1 MFGVTKFRQENAMRK
16 YNLNGRSYIEREVI
30 DFLENENPKSIDS
43 IIEHLNDKGVT
54 LEDNKIKQII
64 GYLEISEKVLVIG
77 SKTERYKL
85 TINPDWDEIAATKE
99 RVEYRRY
106 QKRSAS

>member
-1 MFGVTKFRQENAMRK
+1 MRK
-16 YNLNGRSYIEREVI
+16 YNPNGRSYIEREVI
-30 DFLENENPKSIDS
+30 EFLENENPKSIDS

-64 GYLEISEKVLVIG
+64 GYLEISKKVLIIG

-85 TINPDWDEIAATKE
+85 TINPNWEEIAAMKE
-99 RVEYRRY
+99 RVEYMRY
-106 QKRSAS
+106 QKRSML